1 MRWAGGPTFRTSG
14 AGWAT
19 GWGWPRP
26 SRSWIRCRAWTSRLR
41 RSATR
46 PDLPGRSSSRPS
58 DSLSAAY
65 ERALQRRPAAPG
77 SCGRLVAGLVHRPA
91 WGAAARHRRR
101 DMRRHAPARR
111 VRADRASDLAAVHG
125 PGRDSQA
132 SGRLRH
138 TGWQPQ
144 PAPPGSPGAGCGGQ
158 ASGAV
163 GGRAQRVSAP
173 DSAEHQAAEGRSRRR
188 AGAARRASGPDPGA
202 GYRADRGG
210 AQDRGPGAAQTR
222 ASAAARHRVVHGRA
236 PEGPGHRQA
245 LPPEELG
252 AQAARQRR
260 PPVRRRSAA
269 SDPDHA
275 LGEPAVRE
283 RQLAVFWI
291 ALVVVFTIV
300 LIGLV
305 QYSRSLRTR
314 SATAAA
320 EVARLRAAIAQKEQE
335 TLNEM
340 KANVS
345 ILQEMSWTGTTGDPV
360 AFLSRV
366 ADLAQGSR
374 LRVLAVGPLEQQDTP
389 QFSKSWHA
397 VTVQGP
403 FHDLVDLATRVENDR
418 GTLENVFMEA
428 QPLPPPV
435 APTPG
440 RPAPGRPTPE
450 VLARFRVT
458 ALQLT
463 VQARK
468 IIDDAARASGV
479 TLAQPGPQAGLSLPV
494 PSTATES
501 RDPFTF
507 GPTAEIPRVVIAET
521 AAPKQAFDLQG
532 IVGYPGGH
540 LAILNNQIV
549 RTGDKISGHTVEH
562 ITDTVVLLRQPDGI
576 PRRISLPEIGGARAA
591 RQETGPPPPPTPPMP
606 TVRPSSTG
614 EDASGSRSSESRGR

>member
-1 MRWAGGPTFRTSG
+1 M
-14 AGWAT
+14 
-19 GWGWPRP
+19 
-26 SRSWIRCRAWTSRLR
+26 
-41 RSATR
+41 
-46 PDLPGRSSSRPS
+46 
-58 DSLSAAY
+58 
-65 ERALQRRPAAPG
+65 
-77 SCGRLVAGLVHRPA
+77 
-91 WGAAARHRRR
+91 
-101 DMRRHAPARR
+101 
-111 VRADRASDLAAVHG
+111 
-125 PGRDSQA
+125 
-132 SGRLRH
+132 
-138 TGWQPQ
+138 
-144 PAPPGSPGAGCGGQ
+144 
-158 ASGAV
+158 
-163 GGRAQRVSAP
+163 
-173 DSAEHQAAEGRSRRR
+173 
-188 AGAARRASGPDPGA
+188 
-202 GYRADRGG
+202 
-210 AQDRGPGAAQTR
+210 
-222 ASAAARHRVVHGRA
+222 
-236 PEGPGHRQA
+236 
-245 LPPEELG
+245 
-252 AQAARQRR
+252 
-260 PPVRRRSAA
+260 
-269 SDPDHA
+269 
-275 LGEPAVRE
+275 RE

-291 ALVVVFTIV
+291 ALAVVFTAV

-320 EVARLRAAIAQKEQE
+320 EVTRLKAAIAQKEQE

-403 FHDLVDLATRVENDR
+403 FQDLVDLATRVENDR

-428 QPLPPPV
+428 QALPAPV
-435 APTPG
+435 APSPG
-440 RPAPGRPTPE
+440 RPAPARLTPE

-507 GPTAEIPRVVIAET
+507 GSTAEIPRIVAET
-521 AAPKQAFDLQG
+521 TVPKQVFDLQG
-532 IVGYPGGH
+532 IVGFPGGH

-549 RTGDKISGHTVEH
+549 RTGDKVSGHTVEH

-576 PRRISLPEIGGARAA
+576 PRRISLPEIGAA
-591 RQETGPPPPPTPPMP
+591 RTARPEPGPATPPAPPAP
-606 TVRPSSTG
+606 TVRPSSTNATGAG